1 MSYNESQEMYLE
13 TILRLQSKK
22 VSVHAIDVATELNY
36 SKPSV
41 SRAVGILKKDCYIT
55 VESGG
60 VIQFTKKGKEKA
72 VSVFHKHKV
81 LTDAFVKMGM
91 SVAVAEENA
100 CKVEHV
106 ISEEAFE
113 IIKNYFL
120 AKR

>member
-22 VSVHAIDVATELNY
+22 SSVHAIDVAMELNY

-41 SRAVGILKKDCYIT
+41 SRAVGILKKDGYIT
-55 VESGG
+55 VAPDGA
-60 VIQFTKKGKEKA
+60 IQFTKEGRDKA
-72 VSVFHKHKV
+72 ATVFNRHKV

-91 SVAVAEENA
+91 PVSVAEDNA

-106 ISEEAFE
+106 ISEEAFDL
-113 IIKNYFL
+113 IKKYFES
-120 AKR
+120 R